1 MTKFFILQIFRKDF
15 FQQKLVR
22 CRICWIIRMIINE
35 KFYVVMMLAD
45 WWKYSNFAELLKIS
59 ILKTNINVSLIT
71 DSHISN

>member
-1 MTKFFILQIFRKDF
+1 
-15 FQQKLVR
+15 
-22 CRICWIIRMIINE
+22 MIINE

-71 DSHISN
+71 DSHISNRRPLPRQGGDSGKLLF